1 MKAPS
6 ILIVVIILLV
16 VTQLESQNNALYVY
30 TSYSLGKVDKRID
43 FLFDKYPSLN
53 EPQQVNIILNE
64 NTPDDEYAI
73 GLGYQY
79 SINSKLALNLA
90 IEYALLIQDF

>member
-43 FLFDKYPSLN
+43 FLFDKYPPLN
-53 EPQQVNIILNE
+53 ER
-64 NTPDDEYAI
+64 
-73 GLGYQY
+73 
-79 SINSKLALNLA
+79 
-90 IEYALLIQDF
+90 